1 MRALFYYTA
10 PGWSGSARAFA
21 AAARG
26 LAARGEPVTVAC
38 CADTPAE
45 QSFAREGIEV
55 VALPPGGTAAG
66 DA

>member
-1 MRALFYYTA
+1 VRALFYYTA

-21 AAARG
+21 TAARG

-45 QSFAREGIEV
+45 QSFARRGIEV
-55 VALPPGGTAAG
+55 VAHPPGGTVPG
-66 DA
+66 